1 MRRTL
6 LLLATIAVAVQ
17 PLAADAQAQVA
28 AETAPAAGSF
38 AYAENGIA
46 DLQQR
51 MRAGTLSS
59 HALTQAYLERIAAID
74 DAGPMLNA
82 VIELN
87 PDALAEADARD
98 AERKAGKL
106 RGVLHGIPVLL
117 KDNIDATPMV
127 NSAGS
132 LALADN
138 RPKTDAFLVQRLRD
152 AGAVILGKTNLSEW
166 ANFRSSHASSG
177 WSGRGGQTRNPYV
190 LDRNP
195 CGSSAGTSS
204 AIAANLAAVGVGT
217 ETDGSVIC
225 PAAMTGLVGIKPTL
239 GLVSRGGIVPLA
251 HSQDTAGPMT
261 RTVADAAAL
270 LTAMA
275 GSDPGDAATN
285 AAAKHATDY
294 SAFLKADALAGK
306 RIGVVRKLAGMEPN
320 ADRALE
326 QAIAVLKARGAVI
339 VDPVDVPNID
349 TLGDD
354 EFTVLLYEFK
364 HDIAAYLADAGV
376 APKTLADLIAFNKAH
391 AEREMPWFGQELF
404 EQAQAKG
411 PLTDRTYLDALARAK
426 RRAGPEGID
435 AAMQAHKL
443 DALLA
448 PSWGPAFPTDL
459 VLGDHVV
466 SGDPTVGGVS
476 QITSVAGYPS
486 ITVPAGF
493 AHELPVGIVFMGRA
507 WSEPTLIEIAY
518 GYEQASKA
526 RKPPRFLPTLPLS
539 VPAAVATA
547 PAAAAE
553 SPAR

>member
-1 MRRTL
+1 ML
-6 LLLATIAVAVQ
+6 LLLATIAVAAH
-17 PLAADAQAQVA
+17 PLPLRAQSQ
-28 AETAPAAGSF
+28 AGSGAIPAPQDAAAF
-38 AYAENGIA
+38 RYAEA
-46 DLQQR
+46 DISDLHQQ
-51 MRAGTLSS
+51 MRAGTLDS
-59 HALTQAYLERIAAID
+59 HALVQAYLDRIAAID

-87 PDALAEADARD
+87 PEALAEADARD

-106 RGVLHGIPVLL
+106 RGPLHGIPVLL
-117 KDNIDATPMV
+117 KDNIDAKPMV

-132 LALADN
+132 LALAGH
-138 RPKTDAFLVQRLRD
+138 RPRTDAFLVQRLRD

-195 CGSSAGTSS
+195 CGSSAGTGS

-239 GLVSRGGIVPLA
+239 GLVSRAGIIPLA

-261 RTVADAAAL
+261 RSVADAALL

-275 GSDPGDAATN
+275 GSDASDDATAPS
-285 AAAKHATDY
+285 ARHATDY
-294 SAFLKADALAGK
+294 SAFLKRDGLAGK

-320 ADRALE
+320 ADRVLE
-326 QAIAVLKARGAVI
+326 QAIALLRAQGATI

-354 EFTVLLYEFK
+354 EFTILLYEFK
-364 HDIAAYLADAGV
+364 HDIAAYLAGAGV
-376 APKTLADLIAFNKAH
+376 APKTLADLIAFNTAH
-391 AEREMPWFGQELF
+391 AAQEMPWFGQELF

-411 PLTDRTYLDALARAK
+411 PLTERSYRDALARAK

-435 AAMQAHKL
+435 AALQANSL

-476 QITSVAGYPS
+476 QVTSVAGYPS

-493 AHELPVGIVFMGRA
+493 AHELPVGIVFMGAA
-507 WSEPTLIEIAY
+507 WSEPRLIEIAY
-518 GYEQASKA
+518 GFEQAA
-526 RKPPRFLPTLPLS
+526 RARRPPTFIPTLGP
-539 VPAAVATA
+539 
-547 PAAAAE
+547 
-553 SPAR
+553 

>member
-1 MRRTL
+1 
-6 LLLATIAVAVQ
+6 
-17 PLAADAQAQVA
+17 
-28 AETAPAAGSF
+28 
-38 AYAENGIA
+38 
-46 DLQQR
+46 
-51 MRAGTLSS
+51 
-59 HALTQAYLERIAAID
+59 
-74 DAGPMLNA
+74 
-82 VIELN
+82 
-87 PDALAEADARD
+87 
-98 AERKAGKL
+98 
-106 RGVLHGIPVLL
+106 
-117 KDNIDATPMV
+117 
-127 NSAGS
+127 
-132 LALADN
+132 
-138 RPKTDAFLVQRLRD
+138 
-152 AGAVILGKTNLSEW
+152 
-166 ANFRSSHASSG
+166 
-177 WSGRGGQTRNPYV
+177 
-190 LDRNP
+190 
-195 CGSSAGTSS
+195 
-204 AIAANLAAVGVGT
+204 
-217 ETDGSVIC
+217 
-225 PAAMTGLVGIKPTL
+225 MTGLVGIKPTL
-239 GLVSRGGIVPLA
+239 GLVSRGGIIPLA

-326 QAIAVLKARGAVI
+326 QAIAVLKAQGAVI
-339 VDPVDVPNID
+339 VDPIDVPNID

-547 PAAAAE
+547 PAAGAE